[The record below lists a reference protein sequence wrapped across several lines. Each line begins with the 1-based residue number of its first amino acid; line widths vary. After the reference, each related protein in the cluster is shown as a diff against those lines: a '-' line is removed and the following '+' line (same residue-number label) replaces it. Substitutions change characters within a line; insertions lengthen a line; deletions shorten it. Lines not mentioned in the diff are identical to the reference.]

1 MPIES
6 PTGHE
11 VSAPA
16 YASDDDPLSLDLE
29 SPPAVRLSRV
39 GLMTGISLEV
49 AQAGLDTG
57 DPVLFLHGFTDSW
70 FSFERVLE
78 RLPHG
83 IRAIVPS
90 QRGHGES
97 DRPHGGYRRDHMA
110 ADAVALL
117 DALGVD
123 RAAVVGHSM
132 GSLVAQC
139 FALHWPERLDRL
151 VLIGSAPS
159 FHTVGLSQLNEEV
172 QRLLDPVPRRFIEE
186 FQYSTVA
193 ISPPAA
199 FMGRVIA
206 ESEKLPARVWHQVL
220 PNLMAMDFRQELPRI
235 EAPTLLCWGDRDA
248 VFSAEDQEGLLDA
261 IPDSV
266 LLVYSGVG
274 HSPHWEQPARFVS
287 DLIDFLDAGR

>member
-83 IRAIVPS
+83 IRAIVPC
-90 QRGHGES
+90 QPGHGES
-97 DRPHGGYRRDHMA
+97 DRPHVGYRRVDTS
-110 ADAVALL
+110 AVAGVVL
-117 DALGVD
+117 DALGFD
-123 RAAVVGHSM
+123 RAAVVGHS
-132 GSLVAQC
+132 L
-139 FALHWPERLDRL
+139 
-151 VLIGSAPS
+151 
-159 FHTVGLSQLNEEV
+159 
-172 QRLLDPVPRRFIEE
+172 
-186 FQYSTVA
+186 
-193 ISPPAA
+193 
-199 FMGRVIA
+199 
-206 ESEKLPARVWHQVL
+206 
-220 PNLMAMDFRQELPRI
+220 
-235 EAPTLLCWGDRDA
+235 
-248 VFSAEDQEGLLDA
+248 
-261 IPDSV
+261 
-266 LLVYSGVG
+266 
-274 HSPHWEQPARFVS
+274 
-287 DLIDFLDAGR
+287 